1 MHSDIH
7 PLLPPFPPADPF
19 EDIRERLRQTHHG
32 VDAVIDQLVDLVRP
46 WTLFAQAQSRP
57 RVVGLWGMTGTGKSS
72 LVRELVRHLGLEDRT
87 FWLDAGDCCRD
98 GRFDEVM
105 EQARIRHDGR
115 PFVLVIDEFQHA
127 RTMMPSGPRLEPV
140 ELRRLWELIDS
151 GRVQVERRRV
161 YELSETMDLKDK
173 LRELMQ
179 KGVVIERGQVVA
191 GREDFARLM
200 GEPREDGA
208 WWAVPEPHWDW
219 LSNMMSRPMSTY
231 EFRQLLAAQDGDGTI
246 AVLERMERECV
257 IPAPFDAQQALIF
270 VLGNLDELY
279 TSGQDPLPELDP
291 EVLVRRHRNIGNTGV
306 HEALCELFHIEQVAR
321 LGTEHIV
328 FPPLGMDAMRAL
340 VRTEAD
346 AVLERLNTMAGMCIT
361 ATPALLDRIVRDSA
375 IAVLGARPLVAA
387 VHRVL
392 PSLAAQVCDR
402 LGDERAGDCLLDVV
416 GERVLA
422 SVRHAR
428 RLRYLSLRWPA
439 PPPTPVDP
447 VVQRR
452 VAVHEAGHLLCGVR
466 LAGLKPLQVCART
479 SSTRTG
485 GFVVWERE
493 SQITRGELLPRMAG
507 LLAGWA
513 AERIV
518 FGEQGVS
525 FGCDDD
531 LSKVAE
537 LALSAVKEQGM
548 GGDRSYRTVHPTAHG
563 PGFRTMLHDAEAVAA
578 GLVRQAE
585 ELALRTLERER
596 VLLDRLAAALEKHGS
611 LGPSGIER
619 LFAEHPRPKEVQHG
633 AEASRKDMPHAA
645 PAPEA

>member
-1 MHSDIH
+1 MD
-7 PLLPPFPPADPF
+7 PAH
-19 EDIRERLRQTHHG
+19 DIRVKLRQSHHG
-32 VDAVIDQLVDLVRP
+32 IDAVIDHLVDLVRP
-46 WTLFAQAQSRP
+46 WLLFAPAQTRP

-72 LVRELVRHLGLEDRT
+72 LVRALVRHLGLDDRT
-87 FWLDAGDCCRD
+87 FWLDAGEIDRH
-98 GRFDEVM
+98 GQIDEVL
-105 EQARIRHDGR
+105 EQAHLCHNGS

-127 RTMMPSGPRLEPV
+127 RTLKGGMPCHESV
-140 ELRRLWELIDS
+140 QLRRLWELIDS
-151 GRVQVERRRV
+151 GHAMVQRMDVFQMR
-161 YELSETMDLKDK
+161 ELRGLKEK
-173 LRELMQ
+173 LRDLLRQ
-179 KGVVIERGQVVA
+179 GVVIERGQVVE
-191 GREDFARLM
+191 GRERFARMM
-200 GEPREDGA
+200 GEPEDGGA
-208 WWAVPEPHWDW
+208 WWAVPEERWGGLRSMMPQPMPTSEFSQW
-219 LSNMMSRPMSTY
+219 L
-231 EFRQLLAAQDGDGTI
+231 ADQDGDGTI
-246 AVLERMERECV
+246 AMLERLERECA
-257 IPAPFDAQQALIF
+257 IPAPLDARQALIF
-270 VLGNLDELY
+270 VLGNFDELY
-279 TSGQDPLPELDP
+279 TAGQDPLPELDP

-306 HEALCELFHIEQVAR
+306 HEALCELFRIEQVAR
-321 LGTEHIV
+321 LGTDHIV
-328 FPPLGMDAMRAL
+328 FPPLGMEAMRAL

-402 LGDERAGDCLLDVV
+402 LGDERAGDCVLDVV

-439 PPPTPVDP
+439 PPPPPMDP

-452 VAVHEAGHLLCGVR
+452 LAVHEAGHLLCGVR
-466 LAGLKPLQVCART
+466 LAGLKPLQACART

-493 SQITRGELLPRMAG
+493 TQITRAELLPRMAG